1 MVKELTHFEKKV
13 YTVVKKIPAGKVKT
27 YAWVARKVGR
37 PGAARAVGNALSRN
51 IFPLVVPCHRVVSS
65 AGAIGGY
72 AFGQG
77 LKRRLLETENAFRDK
92 GKIKRR
98 RS

>member
-13 YTVVKKIPAGKVKT
+13 YTVVKKIPVGKVKT
-27 YAWVARKVGR
+27 YAWVARKAGR

-51 IFPLVVPCHRVVSS
+51 SFPLIVPCHRVVN
-65 AGAIGGY
+65 ATGAIGGY

-77 LKRRLLETENAFRDK
+77 LKRRLLETEYAFRDK
-92 GKIKRR
+92 GKTKRR